1 MAIEEESSCYIE
13 LRAYLLDI
21 KAEDSLQPK
30 LALPAASWMKND
42 TLVDLTTSVC
52 SILCST

>member
-13 LRAYLLDI
+13 LAAYLVDI

-30 LALPAASWMKND
+30 LALPAASLLKND
-42 TLVDLTTSVC
+42 SLVDLTTSVC
-52 SILCST
+52 SILCPT